1 MSKSSPRWL
10 QEHHQ
15 DVYVKQALQAGYRSR
30 AVYKLAQ
37 LDARDHLFQPGMTVV
52 DLGAAPGGWSQW
64 VLQRL
69 KGQVRILAL
78 DLLEMPP
85 LAGVTFIQGD
95 FCEIAVVDELRRHLG
110 NATVDLVM
118 SDLSPNI
125 TGVKAIDQP
134 RALLLAEYARDLA
147 LTVLKPRGNFLTKV
161 FQGEGFDNYLKELK
175 NHFTQVVIRKPDA
188 SRSRS
193 AEVYLVAKNY
203 LAKIT

>member
-10 QEHHQ
+10 REHHQ

-37 LDARDHLFQPGMTVV
+37 LDAHDRLFHPEMTIV

-64 VLQRL
+64 VLERL
-69 KGQVRILAL
+69 AGRVRIFAL
-78 DLLEMPP
+78 DLLEMSP
-85 LAGVTFIQGD
+85 LPGVNFIQGD
-95 FCEIAVVDELRRHLG
+95 FCELTVIAELRQQLG
-110 NATVDLVM
+110 NDTVDLVM

-134 RALLLAEYARDLA
+134 RALLLAEYALEFA
-147 LTVLKPRGNFLTKV
+147 LTVLKPGGHFLTKL
-161 FQGEGFDNYLKELK
+161 FQGEGFDHYLKELRS
-175 NHFTQVVIRKPDA
+175 HFKQVTIRKPAA

-193 AEVYLVAKNY
+193 AEVYLVAKY
-203 LAKIT
+203 HIAKIS